1 MSALDTFDWFVST
14 AVKNPNDDLKKFIDS
29 QRQYLLNL
37 REEDEKQ
44 RFVQEFIREV
54 NVLYRSK
61 QKK

>member
-14 AVKNPNDDLKKFIDS
+14 AVKNPHDDLKKFIDS